1 MPAARNRFLL
11 GVAVFV
17 LGAAAGRPDTVA
29 PNMLLLDGAILG
41 RRIVAVGERG
51 TVLHS
56 PDLGKTWHSAAVPDR
71 ATLTGISFA
80 PNGKDGWAVGH
91 DALILVTAD
100 GGRTWRKQW
109 QGVNLTDSFLDVLVL
124 DERHVIAVG
133 AFGLFMTT
141 VDGGATWQP
150 RRLLDE
156 DYHFNRLT
164 RGPTGTLYLAGEHGT
179 LLRSPD
185 QGASWTPIQSPYDGS
200 FYGILPLSAHQLLA
214 YGLRGRLYFSDDDGE
229 AWTLV
234 ANEQRGLLLTAV
246 HLAENRIIVAGQA
259 RAFLALGEPTMTL
272 TALSLDFQTAV
283 AELLALPDGSLLALG
298 EAGATRLPHP
308 LQP

>member
-1 MPAARNRFLL
+1 MPAVRYRFLL
-11 GVAVFV
+11 ALAVYG
-17 LGAAAGRPDTVA
+17 LGAASGWPDTVA
-29 PNMLLLDGAILG
+29 PNMLLLDGAVLNQQV
-41 RRIVAVGERG
+41 VAVGERG
-51 TVLHS
+51 TILYS
-56 PDLGKTWHSAAVPDR
+56 TDMGQSWHNAAVPDR

-100 GGRTWRKQW
+100 GGRTWHRQW
-109 QGVNLTDSFLDVLVL
+109 QGRNLTDSFLDVLVL

-141 VDGGATWQP
+141 ADGGATWQP

-179 LLRSPD
+179 LLRSHD
-185 QGASWTPIQSPYDGS
+185 QGANWTPIHTPYDGS
-200 FYGILPLSAHQLLA
+200 FYGILPLSERKLLA
-214 YGLRGRLYFSDDDGE
+214 YGLRGRLYVSDNDGDD
-229 AWTLV
+229 WTPI
-234 ANEQRGLLLTAV
+234 ANERRGLLLTAV
-246 HLAENRIIVAGQA
+246 RRPENLIMVAGQA
-259 RAFLALGEPTMTL
+259 RAFLAINEPAMTL

-298 EAGATRLPHP
+298 EAGATLLPKSP
-308 LQP
+308 SP